1 MYTPFFIRFLL
12 STLTLSLLII
22 IILLAKRIFRK
33 HISAM
38 YQYNIGLILLIMLI
52 IPFIPL
58 KYINHLNMF
67 SYISSFT
74 QIENNVANTSIVKN
88 SSDSIIN
95 NSNAL
100 KDFSVSLNQ
109 SNFDNLNILL
119 LILWIIGITI
129 MIIITVHCNFKIRN
143 IKKSV
148 QILEDK
154 EILSLFKHCKES
166 IGLDKDFIL
175 CKSSIINTP
184 ITFGYFRPHII
195 LPSESISKLS
205 LKDIRYILL
214 HELQHSKNKDIL
226 VNYIMCFFQI
236 LYWFNPLVW
245 YALKEMRIDREI
257 ACDISVLKR
266 LDENSYIEY
275 GHTIINFIDN
285 ISKPSNLT
293 LTSDI
298 GGSKKQI
305 KRRILKITDFQIE
318 SKTLKLKSILI
329 FTIIA
334 LIVFGNSPTL
344 SIMADVNEKYNLTSN
359 QTLYEDLSQYF
370 KGFDGSFVMYD
381 LKSNQYHIY
390 NEEKS
395 KTRIS
400 PDSTYKIYS
409 ALFGLENGV
418 ITRDNSYIHWNG
430 KYSSNDSWNKDHD
443 LFSAM
448 ENSVNWYFQDLD
460 KKSGIKSIQ
469 TYLKKINYGNCDVSS
484 GISNYWLESSLKI
497 SPIEQV
503 NLLRDFYTNKFE
515 FRDDNIKTVKDSL
528 LISKEAGVSLYGKT
542 GTANINGKDV
552 NGWFIGYVE
561 KDGNTYLF
569 ATNIQSKDYS
579 NGSTASKITLSILND
594 KKIYKTN

>member
-1 MYTPFFIRFLL
+1 MYAPFFMRFLL
-12 STLTLSLLII
+12 STLTLSFLII
-22 IILLAKRIFRK
+22 IILLAKKIFRK

-38 YQYNIGLILLIMLI
+38 YQYNIGFILLIMLI

-58 KYINHLNMF
+58 KYINHLNIF

-74 QIENNVANTSIVKN
+74 HIENSTANTSIVED
-88 SSDSIIN
+88 SSDNIIN

-109 SNFDNLNILL
+109 FNFDNLNILL
-119 LILWIIGITI
+119 LTLWIIGITI

-148 QILEDK
+148 QILEDE
-154 EILSLFKHCKES
+154 EILSLFKHCKKI

-184 ITFGYFRPHII
+184 ITFGYFRPYII

-205 LKDIRYILL
+205 LKDIQYILL

-245 YALKEMRIDREI
+245 YALKEMRLDHEI

-285 ISKPSNLT
+285 LSKPSNLT

-298 GGSKKQI
+298 GGSKNQI
-305 KRRILKITDFQIE
+305 KRRILKIRDFQIE

-370 KGFDGSFVMYD
+370 KDFDGSFVMYD

-409 ALFGLENGV
+409 ALLGLENGV

-430 KYSSNDSWNKDHD
+430 KYHTNDSWNKGHD

-460 KKSGIKSIQ
+460 KKM
-469 TYLKKINYGNCDVSS
+469 V
-484 GISNYWLESSLKI
+484 
-497 SPIEQV
+497 
-503 NLLRDFYTNKFE
+503 
-515 FRDDNIKTVKDSL
+515 
-528 LISKEAGVSLYGKT
+528 
-542 GTANINGKDV
+542 
-552 NGWFIGYVE
+552 
-561 KDGNTYLF
+561 
-569 ATNIQSKDYS
+569 
-579 NGSTASKITLSILND
+579 
-594 KKIYKTN
+594 